1 MLQFMEHKGIC
12 QASVLLNSF
21 HQHNELEMAPVSASS
36 PSDSSHL
43 VDSLRNF
50 PTALIMIATIPFVY
64 VGYRICR
71 TFIALA
77 KAIFIYLIAP
87 IFYSPDLT
95 KFSNRWTVV
104 SGGTDGIGKAYTIE
118 LAKRGLRKFVIIGR
132 NQTKLSDVKA
142 FLELTFGCRVKTFV
156 FDFSKDDF
164 ELLRAYISDIDVGF
178 VVNSVGVGREN
189 LERYGDNPEADRQI
203 LKVNGL
209 GAAEFLSLVLPAME
223 KSGGG
228 QIVVL
233 SSSQG
238 YRPIPLLAAYSA
250 SKAVMSF
257 LSEAI
262 DREYPTISVQCLTPA
277 LIATKMVYYEK
288 GSLFVVTPEHFCKE
302 AVNSLGLTKKTSGC
316 FNHEIQM
323 LILHMFPWSILKYL
337 IMPIYYH
344 QRRRMTKY
352 HAKIRQQPIRS
363 SAKA

>member
-1 MLQFMEHKGIC
+1 M
-12 QASVLLNSF
+12 
-21 HQHNELEMAPVSASS
+21 
-36 PSDSSHL
+36 
-43 VDSLRNF
+43 
-50 PTALIMIATIPFVY
+50 
-64 VGYRICR
+64 
-71 TFIALA
+71 
-77 KAIFIYLIAP
+77 
-87 IFYSPDLT
+87 
-95 KFSNRWTVV
+95 NRWTVV
-104 SGGTDGIGKAYTIE
+104 TGGTDGIGKAYTFE
-118 LAKRGLRKFVIIGR
+118 LARRGLRKFVLIGR
-132 NQTKLSDVKA
+132 NQTKLSDVKTS
-142 FLELTFGCRVKTFV
+142 LELTYGCRVKTYL
-156 FDFSKDDF
+156 FDFAKDDF
-164 ELLRAYISDIDVGF
+164 EQLRQYISDIDVGF

-209 GAAEFLSLVLPAME
+209 GAAEFLSIVLPAME

-238 YRPIPLLAAYSA
+238 YRPIPLLASYSA

-262 DREYPTISVQCLTPA
+262 DREYDTISVQCLTPA

-288 GSLFVVTPEHFCKE
+288 GSLFVVTPEKFVKE
-302 AVNSLGLTKKTSGC
+302 AVGSIGLTKRTSGC

-323 LILHMFPWSILKYL
+323 LLMHLFPWSILKYL

-344 QRRRMTKY
+344 QRRRMNRIHEAAGSHK
-352 HAKIRQQPIRS
+352 QQAVRS